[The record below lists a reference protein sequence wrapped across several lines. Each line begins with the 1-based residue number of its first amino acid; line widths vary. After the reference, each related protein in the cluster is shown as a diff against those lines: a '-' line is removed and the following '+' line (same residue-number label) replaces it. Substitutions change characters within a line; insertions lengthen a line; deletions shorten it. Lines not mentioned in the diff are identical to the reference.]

1 MKKILRLVTTSVLTL
16 TLVACGEASSSV
28 SSSVNTGTSTVPNV
42 SSAYANVT
50 SVTLSAA
57 TATLTQVLGAQRRVT
72 VTAALNANTNPNLSL
87 EWFVNGVKQAQI
99 SRIFDFTPTEA
110 GSFAITARVGNLT
123 SNTLTVTA
131 TSPVF
136 VAKETSFK
144 KANLIEIVADGGF
157 NVSLVGA
164 SLEASSYYSIA
175 DGKYVLNLSE
185 PVVQGTVVNVRFE
198 KQGFA
203 TTVVPVTFDTRTLSL
218 DEFEVQNAVSA
229 AFVAIPAVAG
239 VYQVVKPFEATAAFN
254 KTYRISMLNKNV
266 IPEIGTTSLSI
277 ETTVPTGA
285 TAVPVLTKL
294 VSTLADETFTVTKD
308 TVAGLYTHKISVGGR
323 TLEVKVQVLEATPE
337 IVVNESKYT
346 YVDNVTGNNLPYA
359 VQMYR
364 NLDSTDDFDTLGEEV
379 PVTLNAAGEY
389 VVTKQNETF
398 YSTANFDVIEFEF
411 IARHFAKSDFVTNQ
425 FAVAL
430 FGPTEFAAR
439 EQLFSGMATK
449 NPLTGAVGTRY
460 NVWDLLNDGTDD
472 NDISNNSI
480 LSFGTNFSVADTQ
493 GTSNT
498 SHKGTLYQFIDA
510 GTLPGLYTFVI
521 TAGPLGA
528 QLNKEVKV
536 RVVEPTAR
544 LDFVPV
550 SFTSTHANAT
560 PKTATRNHALTSTA
574 PNVFEI
580 EKPVAAG
587 DTYLLDWAIVLSNY
601 QSKVVTDFQTISADQ
616 ALTAQNRNL
625 FAKTSGV
632 KLDDNFKLIPF
643 VSVETVVLNQTTKK
657 FTIADL
663 PVPNTAVSYTVTALE
678 TTAGLTAAGN
688 PIAHAANGIAVPTNT
703 DIAANSDAYAVGTF
717 TQLPTAV
724 EGEKIT
730 LEFKFYT
737 SAAGSATSTQVGDT
751 LTRVIYISGYA
762 DVVEFGGQSFANEAG
777 FGNDTYSLVDFSL
790 QTSGPNLTTFP
801 KVDLTRTAIRM
812 SPLSSGL
819 AIYER
824 SAVANRKTRID
835 AALTAALK
843 AERDLN
849 YSAFDGA
856 NTYFYNL
863 ETVATPSVFSS
874 TATEITSLTPVGT
887 FTLTMMVDQLV
898 KTITIIVKNPSTKV
912 SVLSVTEDVG
922 TTNAGFINN
931 YVNTN
936 GLHTLAENS
945 NFTLGAA
952 ASSRLRVLGTAGT
965 SVASTS
971 FVAPVNGVYTVALSA
986 VTPDQLLGFV
996 AVNDLAIGSY
1006 SYNISKKYPDGRV
1019 VTFNDIATVTAH
1031 DDNGLAIFGTVTGDS
1046 IKTAANTIFNAN
1058 WIISET
1064 GALLKGQ
1071 YVYEFTINGVTRKAE
1086 VNVLDSVGLDITNVS
1101 IAGNNMTKFGN
1112 GFLVSLANAIGSLEI
1127 EFDLNL
1133 VTSDN
1138 YVRVLS
1144 YSSASGSVVTPT
1156 DWLTNN
1162 TIANTVYTKLSDL
1175 DGSLKLANLA
1185 SGTGGNA
1192 AASLDTLFIVIEIYR
1207 VVPFSSA
1214 TGTVLANV
1222 GKLAL
1227 VSSQTLKLRIDAFA

>member
-28 SSSVNTGTSTVPNV
+28 SSSNTGNGSVSSV

-57 TATLTQVLGAQRRVT
+57 TATLTQVLGAQSRVT
-72 VTAALNANTNPNLSL
+72 VTAALNANTNPNITL

-110 GSFAITARVGNLT
+110 GSFAITVRVGNLT

-164 SLEASSYYSIA
+164 TLDASSYYSIE

-218 DEFEVQNAVSA
+218 DEFEVENAVSA
-229 AFVAIPAVAG
+229 GFVAIPAVAG

-266 IPEIGTTSLSI
+266 IPEVGTTSLSI
-277 ETTVPTGA
+277 QTTVPTGA
-285 TAVPVLTKL
+285 TAVPLLTKL

-337 IVVNESKYT
+337 IVVNQSKYT

-359 VQMYR
+359 VQLNR
-364 NLDSTDDFDTLGEEV
+364 NITVDTLGTSSADSFLSPGEKV
-379 PVTLNAAGEY
+379 PVSLNAAGEF
-389 VVTKQNETF
+389 VVEKQNETF

-449 NPLTGAVGTRY
+449 NPLTGAVDTRY

-510 GTLPGLYTFVI
+510 ATLPGLYTFVI

-528 QLNKEVKV
+528 QLTREVKV

-550 SFTSTHANAT
+550 SFTSNHSITG
-560 PKTATRNHALTSTA
+560 PITATRNHALTSTA

-580 EKPVAAG
+580 EKPVASG

-601 QSKVVTDFQTISADQ
+601 QSKIVTDFQTISADQ
-616 ALTAQNRNL
+616 ALTAQNRKL
-625 FAKTSGV
+625 FAKTSGI
-632 KLDDNFKLIPF
+632 KLTDNDKLIPF
-643 VSVETVVLNQTTKK
+643 VSVDTPITLSLTDVPVPATALSYSVSTTK
-657 FTIADL
+657 
-663 PVPNTAVSYTVTALE
+663 S
-678 TTAGLTAAGN
+678 G
-688 PIAHAANGIAVPTNT
+688 NGIAFAGASPQTTGTNSINIPTGSGVYSLGGVT
-703 DIAANSDAYAVGTF
+703 LT
-717 TQLPTAV
+717 PTAI
-724 EGEKIT
+724 EGESATVVIT
-730 LEFKFYT
+730 FY
-737 SAAGSATSTQVGDT
+737 SAASAAISGLSAAT
-751 LTRVIYISGYA
+751 LANPVTVRLYVSGYA
-762 DVVEFGGQSFANEAG
+762 DVVEFGGQTFADQTE
-777 FGNDTYSLVDFSL
+777 FGNDTYSLVNFSL
-790 QTSGPNLTTFP
+790 QTSGPNTTTFP

-843 AERDLN
+843 AEKALS

-863 ETVATPSVFSS
+863 ETVATPSVYSS

-898 KTITIIVKNPSTKV
+898 RTITIIVKNPTTKV
-912 SVLSVTEDVG
+912 SVLSVTEDALTGGVFLA
-922 TTNAGFINN
+922 ND
-931 YVNTN
+931 YKNTS
-936 GLHTLAENS
+936 GIHTLAASS

-986 VTPDQLLGFV
+986 VTPDKLLGFV

-1006 SYNISKKYPDGRV
+1006 TYNISKKYPDGRV
-1019 VTFNDIATVTAH
+1019 VTFNDIATVTGH
-1031 DDNGLAIFGTVTGDS
+1031 DDNGLALFGSVTGDS
-1046 IKTAANTIFNAN
+1046 IKSAANTIFNTN
-1058 WIISET
+1058 WIINET

-1101 IAGNNMTKFGN
+1101 IDGNNMTKFGN
-1112 GFLVSLANAIGSLEI
+1112 GFLVTLANAIGSLEI

-1133 VTSDN
+1133 VTNEN

-1144 YSSASGSVVTPT
+1144 YSSASGSVVTPAK
-1156 DWLTNN
+1156 WLTNN
-1162 TIANTVYTKLSDL
+1162 TIADTVYTKLSDL

-1185 SGTGGNA
+1185 SGTSPNQ
-1192 AASLDTLFIVIEIYR
+1192 AASLETLFIVIEIYS

-1214 TGTVLANV
+1214 DTIVLANV
-1222 GKLAL
+1222 GKLRL
-1227 VSSQTLKLRIDAFA
+1227 VSSQTLKLRIDALA

>member
-28 SSSVNTGTSTVPNV
+28 SSTNTGNGSVSSV

-57 TATLTQVLGAQRRVT
+57 TATLTQVLGAQSRVT
-72 VTAALNANTNPNLSL
+72 VTAALNANTNPNITL

-203 TTVVPVTFDTRTLSL
+203 ATVVPVTFDTRTLSL
-218 DEFEVQNAVSA
+218 DEFEVENAVSA
-229 AFVAIPAVAG
+229 GFVALPAVAG
-239 VYQVVKPFEATAAFN
+239 VYQVVKPFESTAAFN

-266 IPEIGTTSLSI
+266 IPEVGTTSLSI
-277 ETTVPTGA
+277 QTTVPTGA

-337 IVVNESKYT
+337 IVVNQSKYT

-359 VQMYR
+359 VRLNR
-364 NLDSTDDFDTLGEEV
+364 NLDDDANFTDLGEQV
-379 PVTLNAAGEY
+379 PVMLNSAGEF
-389 VVTKQNETF
+389 VVEKQNETF
-398 YSTANFDVIEFEF
+398 YNATNFDVVQFEF
-411 IARHFAKSDFVTNQ
+411 IARHFAKSDFITNQ

-449 NPLTGAVGTRY
+449 NVVNLTNLPNSGNTAKYTT
-460 NVWDLLNDGTDD
+460 LLTPST
-472 NDISNNSI
+472 ISNNAI
-480 LSFGTNFSVADTQ
+480 LSFGTNFSAADTQ

-498 SHKGTLYQFIDA
+498 SHKGMLYQFIDA

-528 QLNKEVKV
+528 QLTREIKV

-550 SFTSTHANAT
+550 SFTSTDT
-560 PKTATRNHALTSTA
+560 QTSVVATRNHALTSTA

-601 QSKVVTDFQTISADQ
+601 QSKIVTDFQTISADQ

-737 SAAGSATSTQVGDT
+737 EAAGSAATTQVGNT

-812 SPLSSGL
+812 NAFSSGL

-824 SAVANRKTRID
+824 STTGKAAID
-835 AALTAALK
+835 TALTAALK
-843 AERDLN
+843 AEKALG
-849 YSAFDGA
+849 YSGFDGP

-863 ETVATPSVFSS
+863 EDAATPSAFTSTS
-874 TATEITSLTPVGT
+874 TAISDLTPVGT
-887 FTLTMMVDQLV
+887 YTLTMMVDQLV

-912 SVLSVTEDVG
+912 SILSVSETA
-922 TTNAGFINN
+922 TAANIRN
-931 YVNTN
+931 YTATS
-936 GLHTLAENS
+936 GLHTLLVS
-945 NFTLGAA
+945 SSFTLGAA
-952 ASSRLRVLGTAGT
+952 ANSRLRLLGSGAAGQT
-965 SVASTS
+965 TVDLESTK

-986 VTPDQLLGFV
+986 VTPDKLLGFV
-996 AVNDLAIGSY
+996 AVNDLPIGSY
-1006 SYNISKKYPDGRV
+1006 AYNISKKYPDGRV

-1031 DDNGLAIFGTVTGDS
+1031 DNNGFAIFGTVASDS
-1046 IKTAANTIFNAN
+1046 IKTAANTIFNTN

-1112 GFLVSLANAIGSLEI
+1112 GFLVSLANAVGSLEI

-1144 YSSASGSVVTPT
+1144 YSSSSGSVVAPT
-1156 DWLTNN
+1156 TWLANN
-1162 TIANTVYTKLSDL
+1162 PVANTVYTKLSDL

-1185 SGTGGNA
+1185 SGGAG

-1214 TGTVLANV
+1214 TGTILANV